1 MRISDWSSDV
11 CSSDLMHRW
20 LMRAFAASG
29 QRTSALAAYDAC
41 RSLLREELDVAP
53 EPETE
58 ALYKAI
64 LLRAEPGWSAASAG
78 QPLQLPAVSVAEA
91 PAVPISNL
99 SSAAVELLQIAA
111 VCENHFSRR
120 LLDAIGEQIGSA
132 QL

>member
-1 MRISDWSSDV
+1 MIRRPPRSTRTDTLFPYTTRFRSRED
-11 CSSDLMHRW
+11 MHRW

-99 SSAAVELLQIAA
+99 SSAAVELLQK
-111 VCENHFSRR
+111 
-120 LLDAIGEQIGSA
+120 IGRA
-132 QL
+132 HV